1 MYDIPLSDWLS
12 GSVHNM
18 SLRFLGYSL
27 SLEKGMVI
35 HLIFIILDVMFVIG
49 YQIKA

>member
-12 GSVHNM
+12 GSVHSM

-35 HLIFIILDVMFVIG
+35 HLNLEFPLF
-49 YQIKA
+49 KNAL